1 MPKAGSNHNCLVVIN
16 VHSAHEKDE
25 NYYLRAF
32 LKECKKIEKKVIRH
46 ILKLYRL
53 FLATLMK
60 NRMKVNIIIVF
71 ERAIFKNIVLREQ
84 FSKRSFWGSSFER
97 AILKMFF

>member
-32 LKECKKIEKKVIRH
+32 LKECKKIEKKVIRHVIRH

-84 FSKRSFWGSSFER
+84 FSKRSF
-97 AILKMFF
+97 